1 MHMKAAPACCA
12 LVVLALALVPATAAA
27 SPRLETAPGVVVPVG
42 TVIKGQNV
50 GLNLWTASLYTV
62 ECPKAELTGKVT
74 ANSGTQL
81 EITVE
86 SLVWSGTEFEGIC
99 TSPISQK
106 FKPTATT
113 PWCLKSTSLGSWT
126 IRGGACGGAPTAVK
140 LVKDMWERTENPF
153 RMDFLGECKYERG
166 ELTGTYKTNSSPLEF
181 IDKTG
186 QSFTRTSGVLSVYCP
201 ELESIDFDYKLTL
214 SSGEELKIT

>member
-1 MHMKAAPACCA
+1 MHTKAASACCA
-12 LVVLALALVPATAAA
+12 LVALVLVPATASA
-27 SPRLETAPGVVVPVG
+27 SPRLETLFGATVPVG
-42 TVIKGQNV
+42 SVIKGQNV
-50 GLNLWTASLYTV
+50 GQNLWTGSYGTE

-86 SLVWSGTEFEGIC
+86 SLIWSGTEVAGIC
-99 TSPISQK
+99 TDPISQK
-106 FKPTATT
+106 FTPTATT
-113 PWCLKSTSLGSWT
+113 PWCLKSTSPGSWT
-126 IRGGACGGAPTAVK
+126 IRGGACGEKPTAVK
-140 LVKDMWERTENPF
+140 LVKDMYQRTETLPPL
-153 RMDFLGECKYERG
+153 DFLGECKYERS

-186 QSFTRTSGVLSVYCP
+186 QNFTRTSGILSVLCP
-201 ELESIDFDYKLTL
+201 ETESLDFDYKLTL